1 MGKRRKNPLQLAF
14 NILPIDEVATRAA
27 VEERLEEVRQYRQ
40 IGHVRREA
48 ALTPSYAPRYHGA
61 TNEISKPT
69 ENIAIWNVDKEA
81 ELKEKDRLLDL
92 AMSRL
97 SSVQREVI
105 QRCYLDDEG
114 EFDYISCGEMGISD
128 STFRRSKIEAL
139 QVLAAALGLE
149 VLKDEQTTMFQK
161 IEVG

>member
-14 NILPIDEVATRAA
+14 NILPIDEAATRAA

-40 IGHVRREA
+40 IGLVRREA
-48 ALTPSYAPRYHGA
+48 VLTPSYAPRYHGA

-69 ENIAIWNVDKEA
+69 ENIAVWNVDKEA

-105 QRCYLDDEG
+105 ERSYLDDEG
-114 EFDYISCGEMGISD
+114 EFDFISCSEMGLGD
-128 STFRRSKIEAL
+128 RTFRRIKVGAIKILAFALKLEIIEDTKETSNSKY
-139 QVLAAALGLE
+139 
-149 VLKDEQTTMFQK
+149 
-161 IEVG
+161 EVG